1 LCRNSDV
8 YALEPANAT
17 KTNSPSE
24 RPLTG
29 SQHSEFGLLKSG
41 SLKDGIGKV
50 LASRFIDMLVAWAS
64 PAELLQ
70 MEKDS
75 LEAMRTLR
83 NLDNLKPED

>member
-1 LCRNSDV
+1 
-8 YALEPANAT
+8 
-17 KTNSPSE
+17 
-24 RPLTG
+24 
-29 SQHSEFGLLKSG
+29 
-41 SLKDGIGKV
+41 
-50 LASRFIDMLVAWAS
+50 MLVAWAS